1 MTYEEMRKIA
11 GPAVKHV
18 ARMGIWDA
26 VLLDKEDGK
35 PVVIAVLKKLP
46 LHKLLLDLGIMKK
59 PNLPEM
65 IEGIRCKVLILAKV
79 RNK

>member
-1 MTYEEMRKIA
+1 MTYEEMRKVA
-11 GPAVKHV
+11 GPALKHI

-26 VLLDKEDGK
+26 VHLDKEDGE

-46 LHKLLLDLGIMKK
+46 IHKLLLDLGIMKK
-59 PNLPEM
+59 PNLPET
-65 IEGIRCKVLILAKV
+65 IEGIRCKVLIIAKT